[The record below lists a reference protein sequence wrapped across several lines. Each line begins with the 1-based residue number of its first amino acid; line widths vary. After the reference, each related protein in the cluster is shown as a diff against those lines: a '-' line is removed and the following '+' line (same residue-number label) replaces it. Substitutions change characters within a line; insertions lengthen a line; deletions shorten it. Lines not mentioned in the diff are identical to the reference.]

1 MPLYPQGPA
10 RACVAGADD
19 TDSAFFGTFADESC
33 PVVPTA
39 GAPLLALFYTLACVG
54 IAATLAFGAY
64 RRQPKVQSGELNAGR
79 RRRRSQVDPSIE
91 MRGGT
96 RLLTAPGAVA
106 GEQVRVS
113 ALLKEDKLRRSFFI
127 DFGEGLEAQCYR
139 QDYAGVA
146 ALGVVAAFYF
156 MWVAL
161 YVIVIA
167 GYYWQCEFKGF
178 NNMCFYGSYPVF
190 GNYARNSTAFFVV
203 WCCSLLSYGS
213 MVRIGRVGG
222 ATAGHHGPLWLHP
235 KA

>member
-19 TDSAFFGTFADESC
+19 ADSAFFGTFADESC
-33 PVVPTA
+33 PLVPTA

-54 IAATLAFGAY
+54 LAATLAFGAY